1 MVDGSGG
8 RDSEL
13 ENESKTKG
21 KPNNG
26 VLPFPWSATI
36 ATIMGVPGIRQW
48 SEVEE
53 NWIWNRI
60 YSILFARNDQN
71 LNSLGRILSL
81 SLSPSFDWIDSYYLS
96 SLNVDSDFLSPII
109 VDNYFVNSE
118 KIFNFSKSFSSL
130 LLIYLRSMVSFF
142 FFRMASFIFKW
153 INFIFSNETFPWK
166 FSNQSKERIFSKW
179 IMRILHMCR
188 FFGLLCIHFGWEIGD
203 FHETVMNVL
212 SSLEKIHR
220 EIFQTGN
227 NDRWR

>member
-118 KIFNFSKSFSSL
+118 KIFNFSESL
-130 LLIYLRSMVSFF
+130 AFVAIANIFTVQWFRFSFF
-142 FFRMASFIFKW
+142 ESRHLSL
-153 INFIFSNETFPWK
+153 NE
-166 FSNQSKERIFSKW
+166 
-179 IMRILHMCR
+179 
-188 FFGLLCIHFGWEIGD
+188 
-203 FHETVMNVL
+203 
-212 SSLEKIHR
+212 
-220 EIFQTGN
+220 
-227 NDRWR
+227 